1 MSQPI
6 KAISKEEALQKVKER
21 VFPDYIMQAFNECI
35 VEAKIKKSDNVLK
48 DDVINRIL
56 ELNPEMKRQTLIDE
70 HLLDVEDAYRQA
82 GWKVEYCNPSR
93 GENFGAYFSFR

>member
-6 KAISKEEALQKVKER
+6 KPISKEEAQQKVKER

-35 VEAKIKKSDNVLK
+35 VEAKIKKSNNILK
-48 DDVINRIL
+48 EDVIKKIL
-56 ELNPEMKRQTLIDE
+56 ELSPEMKRQTLFDE

-82 GWKVEYCNPSR
+82 GWKVEYRAPDR
-93 GENFGAYFSFR
+93 GEDFEPYFIFW